1 MRLPNQLTALRH
13 RPFLAFWLGSFAS
26 VGATQLQIMSQGW
39 LVFELSGST
48 LMLGYLGAAA
58 GAPAILVT
66 LFGGAMADRMDR
78 RVLLIVTSFL
88 TSGLLLAL
96 GLATLNGAANAW
108 HIIFVTGLI
117 SLISGL
123 DWPTRQAL
131 LPSLID
137 RDSMMSAVALN
148 AIVWQ
153 SCRMVFPALG
163 GIIIAL
169 WNASIVLLLCSA
181 GFAVMG
187 IVIVRLQFT
196 AEPTDTSRSALSQVT
211 EGFRY
216 IIGQRLFLVLLGLT
230 YAMMLFGSSY
240 MQLMPAVSTLLG
252 AGSSGYG
259 YLLSATGVGSVTGT
273 LIIGNF
279 QESRQLGRIMLMT
292 AIAGAAC
299 LFLFSGV
306 AAAASQ
312 FSTLVALTL
321 GMSTAF
327 AIAMFASMY
336 LISSMTVIQLTV
348 PDAMRGRVMS
358 YHALSYSLMPLGG
371 LVAGAIAAASSTP
384 IGIGVSSLIYAI
396 IILAFGVTQSV
407 LRDFDGASVKESF
420 MNGNRS

>member
-312 FSTLVALTL
+312 FSPLVALTL

>member
-1 MRLPNQLTALRH
+1 
-13 RPFLAFWLGSFAS
+13 
-26 VGATQLQIMSQGW
+26 
-39 LVFELSGST
+39 
-48 LMLGYLGAAA
+48 
-58 GAPAILVT
+58 
-66 LFGGAMADRMDR
+66 
-78 RVLLIVTSFL
+78 
-88 TSGLLLAL
+88 
-96 GLATLNGAANAW
+96 
-108 HIIFVTGLI
+108 
-117 SLISGL
+117 
-123 DWPTRQAL
+123 
-131 LPSLID
+131 
-137 RDSMMSAVALN
+137 
-148 AIVWQ
+148 
-153 SCRMVFPALG
+153 
-163 GIIIAL
+163 
-169 WNASIVLLLCSA
+169 
-181 GFAVMG
+181 
-187 IVIVRLQFT
+187 
-196 AEPTDTSRSALSQVT
+196 VT

-312 FSTLVALTL
+312 FSPLVALTL

-407 LRDFDGASVKESF
+407 LRDFDGTSVKESF

>member
-279 QESRQLGRIMLMT
+279 QESRQLGRIML
-292 AIAGAAC
+292 
-299 LFLFSGV
+299 
-306 AAAASQ
+306 
-312 FSTLVALTL
+312 